1 MSPRAACRL
10 ELLGFTQVY
19 DYVAGKADWLAH
31 GLSTE
36 GEQAQI
42 PRAKDVLRRD
52 AVTAHPAEPV
62 GQVARR
68 VAGSPYEFALVVTPD
83 STLLGRLHKAVLAGD
98 PAARAE
104 QVLEAGPSTVR
115 ADRPLAEL
123 AERLG
128 SRGLHTAVVTS
139 PDGRVLGVV
148 RRADMEARLTGQH

>member
-31 GLSTE
+31 GLPTE

-52 AVTAHPAEPV
+52 AVTARPEEPV
-62 GQVARR
+62 GVVAAR
-68 VAGSPYEFALVVTPD
+68 VAGSPYGFALVVAQD
-83 STLLGRLHKAVLAGD
+83 STLLGRLRKAMLAGD

-104 QVLEAGPSTVR
+104 QVMEAGPSTVR

-128 SRGLHTAVVTS
+128 SHGLHTAVVTG
-139 PDGRVLGVV
+139 PDGRLLGVV
-148 RRADMEARLTGQH
+148 RRADMEARLAGQG